1 MKGEISNFKS
11 GIVMFYETTVSE
23 KCVFGYCFRLYK
35 RAKGNRKKE
44 VTYVV
49 SKKYTA
55 SKRSRRPHGV
65 KGPYKV
71 VDPRMKKD
79 SRGPKGKKHG
89 RGPPHPKPKPKKA
102 TKLGSKAKR

>member
-1 MKGEISNFKS
+1 M
-11 GIVMFYETTVSE
+11 
-23 KCVFGYCFRLYK
+23 
-35 RAKGNRKKE
+35 
-44 VTYVV
+44 V

-79 SRGPKGKKHG
+79 TRRLKASQKGRKRG
-89 RGPPHPKPKPKKA
+89 RGPPHPKPKKA
-102 TKLGSKAKR
+102 TKLGGRAKR